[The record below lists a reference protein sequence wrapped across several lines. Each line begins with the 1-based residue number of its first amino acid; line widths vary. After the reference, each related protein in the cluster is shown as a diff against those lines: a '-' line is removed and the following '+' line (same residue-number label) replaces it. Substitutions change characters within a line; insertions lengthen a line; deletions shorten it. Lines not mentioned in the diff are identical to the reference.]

1 MTKFE
6 TLSHFVLTQAS
17 NDELNTLNEYIKMR
31 RQQITKANVRS
42 VTKGMKVTFTDC
54 KGKVY
59 NGTVMDVKI
68 KNLVVETQYGRYRVP
83 ASMVKIVQEA

>member
-17 NDELNTLNEYIKMR
+17 NEELNTLIEYVKMR

-42 VTKGMKVTFTDC
+42 IAKGAKVTFT
-54 KGKVY
+54 GRNGTVY

-68 KNLVVETQYGRYRVP
+68 KNLIVETQYGRYRVP
-83 ASMVKIVQEA
+83 ANMVKVVQEA

>member
-17 NDELNTLNEYIKMR
+17 NEELNELISQIKMR
-31 RQQITKANVRS
+31 RQQLTKAVVRS
-42 VTKGMKVTFTDC
+42 VVKGDKVTFTSR
-54 KGKVY
+54 GRVY

>member
-1 MTKFE
+1 MAATFRNA
-6 TLSHFVLTQAS
+6 SDYILTRAT
-17 NDELNTLNEYIKMR
+17 NEDLNELISQIKMR
-31 RQQITKANVRS
+31 RQQLTKAVVRNI
-42 VTKGMKVTFTDC
+42 VKGDKVTFTSRNR
-54 KGKVY
+54 VY

>member
-17 NDELNTLNEYIKMR
+17 NAELNTLNEYIKMR
-31 RQQITKANVRS
+31 RQQLTKAVVRS
-42 VTKGMKVTFTDC
+42 VVKGDKVTFTSR
-54 KGKVY
+54 GTVY

-68 KNLVVETQYGRYRVP
+68 KNLIVQTQLGRYRVP
-83 ASMVKIVQEA
+83 ASMVTVVQEV